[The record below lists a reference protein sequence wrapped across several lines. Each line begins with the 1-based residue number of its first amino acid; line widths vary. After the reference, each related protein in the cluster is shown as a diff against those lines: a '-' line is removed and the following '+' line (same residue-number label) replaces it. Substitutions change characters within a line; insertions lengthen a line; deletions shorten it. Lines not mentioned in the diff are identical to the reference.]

1 MNNLLFIKLFITIKI
16 KNMSVTKW
24 VLDPAHSELNFKIR
38 HLMIANV
45 TGNFKNFTSVVEADP
60 ADFGSAKID
69 FTAEAASV
77 NTNNEQRDGHLQ
89 SADFFDAEKYPEIK
103 FEANGMKKK
112 GDDEY
117 DLEGNLTMHGV
128 THPVKLKVEAGGIVK
143 DGYGQTKAGFSVSG
157 KLNRKDFGLTWNAL
171 TEAGGVAVSDEV
183 KIIAEIQYTKQ

>member
-1 MNNLLFIKLFITIKI
+1 
-16 KNMSVTKW
+16 MSVTKW